1 MIFFIAIIS
10 GNDLRYEVN
19 GSMVRL
25 AASMETTALPSVRIG
40 AQGLLGTADSAYRVE
55 SASSGTRHTAKTTAS
70 CQGITSLV
78 GRAIHWIRGR
88 ADARFYLEP
97 EFFIGYDGTTLKVGW
112 IRHPSSLRKTHDYD
126 DFRSVQR
133 ISHCRSP

>member
-25 AASMETTALPSVRIG
+25 AASMETTALPSVRID

-70 CQGITSLV
+70 C
-78 GRAIHWIRGR
+78 RAQSQ
-88 ADARFYLEP
+88 YP
-97 EFFIGYDGTTLKVGW
+97 EFTKPDNGMITV
-112 IRHPSSLRKTHDYD
+112 
-126 DFRSVQR
+126 
-133 ISHCRSP
+133 